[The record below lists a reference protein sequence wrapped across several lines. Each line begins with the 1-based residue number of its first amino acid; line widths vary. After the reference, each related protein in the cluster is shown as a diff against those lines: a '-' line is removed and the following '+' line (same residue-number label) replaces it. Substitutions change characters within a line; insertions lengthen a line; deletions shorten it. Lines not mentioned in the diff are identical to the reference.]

1 MILAG
6 TEVPVFA
13 TWPAVRFS
21 LIFPPFFIRSYE
33 AVDSPYFNLVEAFG
47 VVSTSFYCYFIYIS

>member
-1 MILAG
+1 M
-6 TEVPVFA
+6 EVPVFA